1 MNKVSKLDLI
11 KASAYFS
18 GLSPAELEAVSR
30 LVFEKSYDRGEV
42 LLVEGEP
49 AGALYLVASGAVKVF
64 KTSADGK
71 EQILVVVRP
80 GEAFNEVPVFD
91 GGPNPASAQAMTP
104 LLLYGITGSDMR
116 VILHKYPKVAVNVIE
131 VMAKRLR
138 HLVLLVEDLSFRH
151 VIGRVARILLE
162 SAADGAA
169 PGQRLTQRDMAAMAG
184 TAREVVS
191 RSLKALEK
199 DGIIKLERHRII
211 ISDREAL
218 RRIVEPSFETKVTDS
233 RSRTL

>member
-1 MNKVSKLDLI
+1 MDKVSKLELI
-11 KASAYFS
+11 RAWAYFT
-18 GLSPAELEAVSR
+18 GLNPAELEAVSR

-49 AGALYLVASGAVKVF
+49 AGALYLVVSGVVKVF
-64 KTSADGK
+64 KASADGK
-71 EQILVVVRP
+71 EQILAVVRP
-80 GEAFNEVPVFD
+80 GETFNEVPVFD

-104 LLLYGITGSDMR
+104 LLLYGITSSDMR
-116 VILHKYPKVAVNVIE
+116 LFLHKYPKVAVNVVE

-138 HLVLLVEDLSFRH
+138 HLVSLVEDLSFRH

-162 SAADGAA
+162 SATDG
-169 PGQRLTQRDMAAMAG
+169 GQRLTQRDMAAMAG

-199 DGIIKLERHRII
+199 DGIIKMERHRII

-218 RRIVEPSFETKVTDS
+218 GKIVEPSFETKVTDN
-233 RSRTL
+233 RSRTI